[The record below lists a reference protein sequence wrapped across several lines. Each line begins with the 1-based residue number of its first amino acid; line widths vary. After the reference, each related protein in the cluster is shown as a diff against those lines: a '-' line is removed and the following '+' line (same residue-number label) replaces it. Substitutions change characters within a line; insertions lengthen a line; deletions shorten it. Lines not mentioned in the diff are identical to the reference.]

1 MKKKPIIMMAT
12 MLIAVLLLTPIVKA
26 SSVRYYYWDAIWFK
40 DGTDIDYP
48 HPDNHHYDIS
58 RTKDW
63 SRMGHDLYHFQINKD
78 TTYRIIVGSI
88 ALSAALGLAVTVW
101 LGGGTGAALVGGI
114 TGIVLAAVVNM
125 VIDYY
130 FVDERDCIWW
140 WTSIPFMYWINENL
154 YWLIPLSA
162 SHPEMALA
170 EITVAFVIS
179 GYLRVGMVTFQDAI
193 GKGDPH
199 IMGDINGDGL
209 VNLNDLYYVTI
220 SYGMRIEDAI
230 QKYGVPLATDIDR
243 DGWVDFDDLYYVMMG
258 YGE

>member
-1 MKKKPIIMMAT
+1 MMAT
-12 MLIAVLLLTPIVKA
+12 TLIALMLLTPIVKA
-26 SSVRYYYWDAIWFK
+26 PLSHYYWDAIWFVH
-40 DGTDIDYP
+40 GTDIDYP
-48 HPDNHHYDIS
+48 HPDNVHYDIS

-63 SRMGHDLYHFQINKD
+63 SRLGHDLYHCQINKD
-78 TTYRIIVGSI
+78 STFRIIVGSL

-101 LGGGTGAALVGGI
+101 LGGGTGAVLVGGI

-140 WTSIPFMYWINENL
+140 WVSDSFMDWINENL
-154 YWLIPLSA
+154 DWLIPLSA
-162 SHPEMALA
+162 SHPEIAYIEIALA
-170 EITVAFVIS
+170 FVSS

-199 IMGDINGDGL
+199 IMGDIDGDGHCDL
-209 VNLNDLYYVTI
+209 TDLYYVTI
-220 SYGMRIEDAI
+220 GYGMAIEDAMA
-230 QKYGVPLATDIDR
+230 KYGVPRETDIDN
-243 DGWVDFDDLYYVMMG
+243 DGKINFDDLYYVMMG